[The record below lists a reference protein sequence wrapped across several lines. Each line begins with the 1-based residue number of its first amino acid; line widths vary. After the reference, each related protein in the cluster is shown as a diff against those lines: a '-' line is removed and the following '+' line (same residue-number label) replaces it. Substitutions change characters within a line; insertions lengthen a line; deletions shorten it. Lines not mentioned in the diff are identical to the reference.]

1 MLPGYSESSYEADYS
16 IIYELL
22 SLISFDF
29 STVVVLSTWQIPSP
43 TPHPRIKALG
53 QVSYCVMHITDEI
66 PLITVGLF
74 FLWKGYESDICRFS
88 RTSLQ
93 ETLQGIPSGW
103 GLGEP
108 LADFP
113 LMLVLGLEALYQ
125 LVRLHHFSL

>member
-29 STVVVLSTWQIPSP
+29 STVVVLSIWPITSP

-53 QVSYCVMHITDEI
+53 QVSHCVMHITDEI
-66 PLITVGLF
+66 PLIAVGSF
-74 FLWKGYESDICRFS
+74 FCGRDMKVTFAGSQEPPCKNHCRV
-88 RTSLQ
+88 SLQ
-93 ETLQGIPSGW
+93 GRGC
-103 GLGEP
+103 GEA

-113 LMLVLGLEALYQ
+113 LMLLGQIAQ
-125 LVRLHHFSL
+125 L